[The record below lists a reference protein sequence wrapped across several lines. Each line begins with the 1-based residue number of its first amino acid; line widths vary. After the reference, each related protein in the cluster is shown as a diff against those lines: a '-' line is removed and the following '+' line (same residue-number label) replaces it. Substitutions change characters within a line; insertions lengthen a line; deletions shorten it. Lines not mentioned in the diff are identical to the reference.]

1 MLLEATSSPGLMIP
15 YCLVTYNNMVTTV
28 TVCVRAFVCVCVCVC
43 VRVCVCVCVCV
54 EEFIEENRVM
64 ACVRF
69 I

>member
-1 MLLEATSSPGLMIP
+1 
-15 YCLVTYNNMVTTV
+15 
-28 TVCVRAFVCVCVCVC
+28 
-43 VRVCVCVCVCV
+43 VCVCVCVCV